1 MCTGVVRGCHA
12 GSTGHV
18 SSLAYDTSRL
28 PNPFRNLKELRPGNL
43 IALRDATRKTYND
56 RFVVAP
62 RDVWVMIPVAG
73 KGVVTFQTCFPAPV
87 FDKRLIVRGELVR

>member
-1 MCTGVVRGCHA
+1 MGVVRGCHA

-28 PNPFRNLKELRPGNL
+28 PNPFRNLKEVRPGSL

-56 RFVVAP
+56 RFYDRFVVAP
-62 RDVWVMIPVAG
+62 GMPG
-73 KGVVTFQTCFPAPV
+73 
-87 FDKRLIVRGELVR
+87 L